1 MGQMTARLVNL
12 TPFVQKP
19 VRSDAIV
26 IVVCLGTVQISQL
39 RMHSE
44 KNHNEKVQSQSI
56 EVLVCTL
63 RYLPAHTGTKVDGIY
78 ACAFVKTRKKNGPF
92 LLYKLECFIGVFTT
106 NKNRITTREKL

>member
-56 EVLVCTL
+56 EVLVCSL
-63 RYLPAHTGTKVDGIY
+63 RYLPAHTGTKLM
-78 ACAFVKTRKKNGPF
+78 AFTHAHLLKKEKKTVRFYHINWSA
-92 LLYKLECFIGVFTT
+92 L
-106 NKNRITTREKL
+106 